1 MIIEHSDFRL
11 TNDGMS
17 TCWDLEVM
25 RTVRP
30 RGKPEREEWSDPLYG
45 MPLDRAIKII
55 INYRL
60 NKRKDVYTLQEYL
73 HQYKDELNK
82 LNEILKNYGNE
93 EKFSSD
99 D

>member
-45 MPLDRAIKII
+45 MPLERAIKII

-60 NKRKDVYTLQEYL
+60 NKKKDVYTLQEYL
-73 HQYKDELNK
+73 HEFKDQLNLLNK
-82 LNEILKNYGNE
+82 TLESYGNKE
-93 EKFSSD
+93 ECSSD

>member
-1 MIIEHSDFRL
+1 MIIEGTDFRL

-17 TCWDLEVM
+17 SHFDLEVM

-45 MPLDRAIKII
+45 MPLERAIKII

-60 NKRKDVYTLQEYL
+60 ES
-73 HQYKDELNK
+73 YKDQLNLLK
-82 LNEILKNYGNE
+82 ETLKNYGIE
-93 EKFSSD
+93 EETD
-99 D
+99 TND